1 MLVVRSFAVVLF
13 FLAAAVAAQATPP
26 GAHNG
31 ADSSAHNGGNGKEIT
46 VTSEMPVR
54 GEQVSIVG
62 IYESAGNG
70 VECPKVRADDGRVF
84 GVSSIPTDIEL
95 GARVKIAGPI
105 VVMTTCL
112 GDVIYVEEFAE
123 LTD

>member
-1 MLVVRSFAVVLF
+1 MLAVRWFAVLLF
-13 FLAAAVAAQATPP
+13 SLAAALGALATPP
-26 GAHNG
+26 GAGNG
-31 ADSSAHNGGNGKEIT
+31 AGSQPQDGGNGKET
-46 VTSEMPVR
+46 AVTNDMPAR

-62 IYESAGNG
+62 TYESAGNG
-70 VECPKVRADDGRVF
+70 VECPKIRADDGRLF
-84 GVSSIPTDIEL
+84 GVSSMPTDIEL

-123 LTD
+123 LGN